1 MNKLKKI
8 HMMGIGGSGM
18 SAIALLASKMGYEV
32 TGCDLEEQTA
42 YAKNFFKG
50 HDPNHLEGIDFLIVS
65 PAIYYQNKENPE
77 LVEAEKRKIVM
88 TWQEFLGKYLTEGK
102 KVICIAGTHGKST
115 TTAMVGK
122 LLVDAGL
129 DPSVV
134 VGAKIP
140 EWEANARFGKGEY
153 FVIEADEFNNNFLN
167 YHPDIII
174 INNIEFDHPD
184 FFKNE
189 EEVREAFRKFVNNLK
204 GEKILI
210 MEKDNSGKKF
220 HLKIFGE
227 HNQKNANLVYVLG
240 KKLGIAEE
248 TIVKS
253 LESFSGIGRRMELI
267 AGRGGVKIFDDYA
280 HHPTAIKTTIEG
292 LRKEFPES
300 KIWVIDEPHGFART
314 HALLPK
320 YDGVFNAADKII
332 VGPIFKARDSETF
345 GITPEDVARA
355 TGNKNAIGIN
365 SFEKIK
371 KMLLEEVKSGDII
384 LVMGAGKS
392 YLWAR
397 EIAELI

>member
-1 MNKLKKI
+1 
-8 HMMGIGGSGM
+8 M
-18 SAIALLASKMGYEV
+18 SAVALLASKMGYEV

-42 YAKNFFKG
+42 YANNFFKG
-50 HDPNHLEGIDFLIVS
+50 HDPNHLKGIDFLIVS
-65 PAIYYQNKENPE
+65 PAVYYQNKENPE

-88 TWQEFLGKYLTEGK
+88 TWQEFLGKYLAEGK

-122 LLVDAGL
+122 LLTDAGL

-140 EWEANARFGKGEY
+140 EWKANARFGKGEY

-167 YHPDIII
+167 YHPDIIVL
-174 INNIEFDHPD
+174 NNIEFDHPD

-189 EEVREAFRKFVNNLK
+189 EEVREAFKKFVNNLK

-210 MEKDNSGKKF
+210 TEKDNLGKKF
-220 HLKIFGE
+220 NLKIFGE

-240 KKLGIAEE
+240 KKMGIAEE

-267 AGRGGVKIFDDYA
+267 ADRSGIKIFDDYA

-292 LRKEFPES
+292 VRKEFPES
-300 KIWVIDEPHGFART
+300 RIWVIDEPHGFART
-314 HALLPK
+314 HILLPK
-320 YDGVFNAADKII
+320 YAGVFDAADKII

-345 GITPEDVARA
+345 GLTPEDVARA
-355 TGNKNAIGIN
+355 ADNKNAIGID

-371 KMLLEEVKSGDII
+371 KMLSEEVKQGDVI

-397 EIAELI
+397 EIAELV